1 MCSSWHTPQRHPEP
15 LMRVRQEVGEP
26 LLQGDSLKTS
36 GFCEG
41 CKRCI
46 RSPMVYNNCLEDLT
60 FREIVQQL

>member
-1 MCSSWHTPQRHPEP
+1 
-15 LMRVRQEVGEP
+15 MRVRQEVGEP